1 MHASLALLAML
12 ALSTPPSA
20 CAGDFSATLDAK
32 WEFADPAASE
42 ARFRAERAQWP
53 AGTREALEAETQIAR
68 TQGLRRLF
76 EEAHATLDAV
86 EPALPKAAPRVQ
98 VRYLLE
104 RGRTFNSSGDK
115 ARAVALFHEAA
126 ARSTA
131 DATEGAAFYRIDA
144 LHMLGIASPP
154 AEQLDWNLQALAAAD
169 AATDPRARGWRGSL
183 LHNIGWT
190 WFDRGDPQR
199 AIGYWRQA
207 LAAREASGDAARIR
221 VARWTLARG
230 YRAAGR
236 LDEAEAIQRALV
248 VELERAGTPDGF
260 VYEELAEIALARGDA
275 KAAQPWAAKAHA
287 LLKDDAGL
295 RANEAARLARLAGI
309 AADGPAPGPT
319 AAPPAGAR

>member
-1 MHASLALLAML
+1 MQASLALVATL
-12 ALSTPPSA
+12 ALSA
-20 CAGDFSATLDAK
+20 HAGDFSATLDAK
-32 WEFADPAASE
+32 WDFADPAASE

-53 AGTREALEAETQIAR
+53 GGTREALEAETQIAR
-68 TQGLRRLF
+68 TQSLRRRF
-76 EEAHATLDAV
+76 AEAHATLDAV
-86 EPALPKAAPRVQ
+86 APALPNAAPRVQ

-115 ARAVALFHEAA
+115 ARAEALFHEAA
-126 ARSTA
+126 ARSAA
-131 DATEGAAFYRIDA
+131 DATEGAAFYHVDA
-144 LHMLGIASPP
+144 LHMLGIATPP
-154 AEQLDWNLQALAAAD
+154 AEQLDWTLKALAAAD

-183 LHNIGWT
+183 LHNLGWT
-190 WFDRGDPQR
+190 WFERGDPQR

-207 LAAREASGDAARIR
+207 LAVREASGDAARIR

-248 VELERAGTPDGF
+248 AELDRAGTPDGY

-295 RANEAARLARLAGI
+295 RANEVARLARLEDI
-309 AADGPAPGPT
+309 AAGGSAGGS
-319 AAPPAGAR
+319 AAATAGAR

>member
-1 MHASLALLAML
+1 MQASLALVATL
-12 ALSTPPSA
+12 ALSA
-20 CAGDFSATLDAK
+20 HAGDFSATLDAK
-32 WEFADPAASE
+32 WDFADPAASE

-53 AGTREALEAETQIAR
+53 GGTREALEAETQIAR
-68 TQGLRRLF
+68 TQSLRRRF
-76 EEAHATLDAV
+76 AEAHATLDAV
-86 EPALPKAAPRVQ
+86 APALPNAAPRVQ

-115 ARAVALFHEAA
+115 ARAVALFHEVA
-126 ARSTA
+126 ARSAA
-131 DATEGAAFYRIDA
+131 DATEGAAFYHIDA
-144 LHMLGIASPP
+144 LHMLGIATPP
-154 AEQLDWNLQALAAAD
+154 AEQLDWTLKALAAAD

-183 LHNIGWT
+183 LHNLGWT
-190 WFDRGDPQR
+190 WFERGDPQR

-207 LAAREASGDAARIR
+207 LAVREASGDAARIR

-248 VELERAGTPDGF
+248 VELDRAGTPDGY

-295 RANEAARLARLAGI
+295 RANEAARLARLEDI
-309 AADGPAPGPT
+309 AAGGSAGGS
-319 AAPPAGAR
+319 AAATAGAR